1 MSKVRTLSALVI
13 CSVSCI
19 ACPLPLFAQ
28 EVPWRLDY
36 NAARKEAREKNKPI
50 VLDFGTTDCFW
61 CKKLDTTT
69 FRDPAVVKALTEQF
83 IPVKVNADKDMTLAQ
98 ALGINNYPTLVFAA
112 PNGKILSQQ
121 DGYVDAVQFGQLL
134 QRLQSDAGRPAT
146 PAEPSVQP
154 ADRPRSARDLLAQ
167 ARDEFRTQNDAE
179 CLDHCKAL
187 TTKYADQPEAAEADR
202 LAAQIRN
209 NPERLAQACERL
221 SDTLGNTYLELAESL
236 VRKGQG
242 SQAVSYLER
251 VSRTFPG
258 THAAQLAQ
266 ERMYQLKDLARQSE
280 SKAVIRSQ
288 SP

>member
-1 MSKVRTLSALVI
+1 MFKVRSLSALVI
-13 CSVSCI
+13 CSASCF
-19 ACPLPLFAQ
+19 ACPLPLLAQ

-83 IPVKVNADKDMTLAQ
+83 IPVKINADKDMTLAQ
-98 ALGINNYPTLVFAA
+98 ALGINSYPTLVFAA
-112 PNGKILSQQ
+112 PNGKIHSQQ
-121 DGYVDAVQFGQLL
+121 DGYVDAVQFGQQL
-134 QRLQSDAGRPAT
+134 QRLQSDIGRPAT

-154 ADRPRSARDLLAQ
+154 ADGPRSARDLLAQ

-187 TTKYADQPEAAEADR
+187 TTKFADQPEAAEAER
-202 LAAQIRN
+202 LAGQIRN
-209 NPERLAQACERL
+209 NPERLAQACDRL
-221 SDTLGNTYLELAESL
+221 SDTLSNTYLDLAESL

-242 SQAVSYLER
+242 SQAVSYLEK
-251 VSRTFPG
+251 VLRTFPG
-258 THAAQLAQ
+258 SHAAQVAQ
-266 ERMYQLKDLARQSE
+266 ERMYQLKDQARQSE

-288 SP
+288 IP

>member
-1 MSKVRTLSALVI
+1 MSNVRALSALVI
-13 CSVSCI
+13 CSVSYFS
-19 ACPLPLFAQ
+19 CPVSLFAQ

-50 VLDFGTTDCFW
+50 VLDFGTMDCFW
-61 CKKLDTTT
+61 CKKLDMTT
-69 FRDPAVVKALTEQF
+69 FRDPAIVKALTEQF
-83 IPVKVNADKDMTLAQ
+83 IPVKINADKDMTLAQ
-98 ALGINNYPTLVFAA
+98 ALGINSYPTLVFAA

-121 DGYVDAVQFGQLL
+121 DGYVDAAQFNQLL
-134 QRLQSDAGRPAT
+134 QRYQADAARPTTA
-146 PAEPSVQP
+146 AEASVQP
-154 ADRPRSARDLLAQ
+154 GDRPRSARDLLAQ
-167 ARDEFRTQNDAE
+167 VREEFRTQNDAE

-209 NPERLAQACERL
+209 NPERLAQACDRL
-221 SDTLGNTYLELAESL
+221 SDTLGNAYLELAESL

-242 SQAVSYLER
+242 SQAISFLEK
-251 VSRTFPG
+251 VVRTFPG
-258 THAAQLAQ
+258 THAAQVAQ

-288 SP
+288 MP